1 MSKKAIEV
9 IKIHLDKIA
18 KKDESFNQA
27 YSNKEKSMD
36 KCFAYI
42 VSEARKRGNAV
53 CMTDE
58 EVFGLAVHY
67 YVEGNIKDAKLPDDL
82 ESVTMSESKL
92 KSKPKEAVQKPKK
105 QAKRVDK
112 YAGMGSLFDF

>member
-36 KCFAYI
+36 KCFAFI
-42 VSEARKRGNAV
+42 VSTAKKHGNAV
-53 CMTDE
+53 CMTDD

-67 YVEGNIKDAKLPDDL
+67 YVEGNIKDVKMPKDF
-82 ESVTMSESKL
+82 
-92 KSKPKEAVQKPKK
+92 KEAKVSEAFQ
-105 QAKRVDK
+105 D
-112 YAGMGSLFDF
+112 YSISEL

>member
-67 YVEGNIKDAKLPDDL
+67 YVEGDIKDVKLPDDF
-82 ESVTMSESKL
+82 ESVTMSESKQQ
-92 KSKPKEAVQKPKK
+92 SKPKK
-105 QAKRVDK
+105 QTKRVDK

>member
-53 CMTDE
+53 CMKDE

-67 YVEGNIKDAKLPDDL
+67 YVEGDIKDVKMPDDF
-82 ESVTMSESKL
+82 EDVKMPDDFDSVTMSESK
-92 KSKPKEAVQKPKK
+92 PKK
-105 QAKRVDK
+105 KVKRVDK

>member
-42 VSEARKRGNAV
+42 VSEARKRGNEV

-67 YVEGNIKDAKLPDDL
+67 YVEGDIKDVKLPDDFD
-82 ESVTMSESKL
+82 SVTMSESKQ
-92 KSKPKEAVQKPKK
+92 KSNPKK
-105 QAKRVDK
+105 QTKRVDK